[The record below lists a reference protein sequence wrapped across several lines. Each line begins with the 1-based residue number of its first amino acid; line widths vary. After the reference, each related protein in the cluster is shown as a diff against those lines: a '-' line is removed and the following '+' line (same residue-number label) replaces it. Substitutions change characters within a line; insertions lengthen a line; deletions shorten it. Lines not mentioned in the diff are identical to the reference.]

1 MALLVAAAILLDLGV
16 TSNMVLSQRVIYSL
30 DAAARSRLNG
40 IFMAIFFAGGAVGS
54 SLASWSYAAGGWSRL
69 SWIGVAFGV
78 IALILYGL
86 EFLGR
91 RRAG

>member
-1 MALLVAAAILLDLGV
+1 MALLVTAAILLDLGV
-16 TSNMVLSQRVIYSL
+16 SSNLVLSQRVIYSI

-40 IFMAIFFAGGAVGS
+40 VFMAIFFAGGAVGS

-69 SWIGVAFGV
+69 SWIGFAFGI
-78 IALILYGL
+78 IALIFHGL

-91 RRAG
+91 RRTG